1 MAVGATGVNAQS
13 VGQPQDDPGASPARF
28 RTDALTAANRY
39 RLTNPKQAKVTAAQF
54 KSMKAV
60 NPASLKFVAQTV
72 PVRSL
77 NPIVAPVTVAQPDR
91 KPTSA
96 IASARAAQRSRLMA
110 QAPAST
116 PPSAPLPSTTPAPR
130 PTPAPAP
137 SPAPSVTPPASSTP
151 IPTGT
156 PTPSKDE
163 PVPAFLNPS
172 PNLLQFPTRPSEVQI
187 RATQQITLRQA
198 LELAERN
205 NRDIQAARLQLERN
219 RAAIREAR
227 AGNFPTLA
235 ITADLTRSG
244 NSAFI
249 DQPDRNTDTLSQLLG
264 LDAES
269 GNTTTTSFST
279 GAQLNYDIYTSGLRP
294 AQIRAAER
302 QARSSEL
309 QLEQARETIRLQ
321 VTNDYYDLQD
331 ADQQVAINDAAVR
344 NAEANLRDAQAQ
356 ERAGLGTRFDVLR
369 AEVNLANFQQQLT
382 NARANQAVR
391 RRQLSQ
397 RLSLSEVVNL
407 IADPVVQQAGVWAL
421 PLEDSIVLAYKNRA
435 ELEDQLVQRDLS
447 QEQIRAARAA
457 NGPTLSF
464 IANYQ
469 FQRSGTTDTDDS
481 NSDGYSLGLRA
492 QWSLFDGGA
501 TNARIAQRQ
510 REKELAE
517 VRFAQTRNQVRF
529 EVEQAYTNLQANL
542 ANIATTERAV
552 AQAEEALRLAILR
565 FQAGVGTQTD
575 RINAETELTRARA
588 NRVSAIIGYNRA
600 LAQLQRS
607 VSNIAL

>member
-1 MAVGATGVNAQS
+1 MAVGTTGVNAQS
-13 VGQPQDDPGASPARF
+13 VGQPQDDPGASLPRF
-28 RTDALTAANRY
+28 RADALTSANRY
-39 RLTNPKQAKVTAAQF
+39 RLTNTAQAKVTPAQF
-54 KSMKAV
+54 KSVKAV

-77 NPIVAPVTVAQPDR
+77 KPTVAPVPVAQADR
-91 KPTSA
+91 KLISA

-110 QAPAST
+110 QAPTST

-130 PTPAPAP
+130 PSSPAP

-156 PTPSKDE
+156 TTPSKAE

-172 PNLLQFPTRPSEVQI
+172 PNLLQFPTRSSEVQI

-264 LDAES
+264 LDTES

-309 QLEQARETIRLQ
+309 QLEQSRETIRLQ

-391 RRQLSQ
+391 RRQLAQ

-407 IADPVVQQAGVWAL
+407 VADPVVQQAGVWAL

-469 FQRSGTTDTDDS
+469 FQRSGTTDDDAS

-542 ANIATTERAV
+542 ANITTTERAV

-607 VSNIAL
+607 VSNIAP